1 MIMIPENK
9 LFRMEK
15 ITGWVI
21 LPRTGSKVRHNWAMS
36 QIMELKRTENSLF
49 KLKVNIQWQNLAESG
64 RKKIKPKVK
73 LKQTCLLG
81 RRERMVAIRSF
92 LNN

>member
-1 MIMIPENK
+1 MIPENK

-49 KLKVNIQWQNLAESG
+49 KLKVNIQWQNLAE
-64 RKKIKPKVK
+64 RKLNPKSSLNK
-73 LKQTCLLG
+73 LACWG
-81 RRERMVAIRSF
+81 EEREW
-92 LNN
+92 